1 MENQQPGSRL
11 DHPDGERFVV
21 VGSGNSHGTMATP
34 SPAPRDRLQAVEGGE
49 VAQRL
54 PAKALVARDRIE
66 HPLFLRWLCLA
77 TGSALVLAALGLGG
91 FAAGVSG
98 APLAVTLVIVAA
110 TFGLTT
116 FAGLLHWR
124 ADELLVRSRPA
135 ELEVLRHDAQIVF
148 YAVALFQVLGMIG
161 ALLGYRQQTHAAAV
175 PDSQAAVHALTLGL
189 GNGLTATLAG
199 VVCSV
204 IVWVMFLHLQHA
216 LDRPR

>member
-1 MENQQPGSRL
+1 
-11 DHPDGERFVV
+11 
-21 VGSGNSHGTMATP
+21 MA
-34 SPAPRDRLQAVEGGE
+34 E
-49 VAQRL
+49 
-54 PAKALVARDRIE
+54 PAKAEALDRPPIALAPAATLGR
-66 HPLFLRWLCLA
+66 PLFMRWLCIA
-77 TGSALVLAALGLGG
+77 SASALVLAALVIGG

-98 APLAVTLVIVAA
+98 APLAVALVILGSTA
-110 TFGLTT
+110 TLGV
-116 FAGLLHWR
+116 FAGSLHWR
-124 ADELLVRSRPA
+124 ADSVLAGRNEKAV
-135 ELEVLRHDAQIVF
+135 EHLRHDAQLVY

-161 ALLGYRQQTHAAAV
+161 ALLGYRQQTHAASL